1 MAGPQPVVATA
12 PEERLI
18 RGSIVICQGALSEKE
33 ANRFVVHELM
43 SVPAESR
50 EESLRAMGIVDPF
63 GTNERES
70 KMWEIKEMEE
80 SAGQDIMVI
89 VSDVTLTSNK
99 VCENLKKLFS
109 GFENLPQIASGQQ
122 NVLFAFVGP
131 FRTSLLR
138 AVERR
143 QTRLL
148 AILVARLMTVR
159 CCGSRPN
166 SYWCPVPPTLA
177 QRMPG
182 RVATSP
188 STW

>member
-1 MAGPQPVVATA
+1 MHVLMGLLTQPEEGKWYLEDTTSNVWLDLS
-12 PEERLI
+12 PLLQQPPEEERLI
-18 RGSIVICQGALSEKE
+18 TEGSIVMCQGALSEKE

-122 NVLFAFVGP
+122 NVLFAFVG
-131 FRTSLLR
+131 FTTGTSLH
-138 AVERR
+138 
-143 QTRLL
+143 
-148 AILVARLMTVR
+148 
-159 CCGSRPN
+159 
-166 SYWCPVPPTLA
+166 
-177 QRMPG
+177 G
-182 RVATSP
+182 R
-188 STW
+188 